1 MTDTVA
7 STDSAPALDA
17 RALIE
22 DKDVPMADLLRL
34 RRATLTSKATREAVD
49 EILNELPVTL
59 EEAGRAQAT
68 IRTRGYALFAI
79 AEDGQAANWLEHAGD
94 DSRIRHVLGRA
105 LLGAGRFEKAGETL
119 EPLDKSETDSRVPC
133 AEAWLRAG
141 DTVKG
146 RRAIGKLLKADAE
159 SAEGIFLG
167 AYLQELDG
175 DYDAAYEAYGSVL
188 EIEPGHPKAL
198 FRLAYC
204 KDLDGHEDE
213 AVELYE
219 QLRGQRPTF
228 TNALVNLGVLY
239 EDRGEYSKAMEVYR
253 QILAVDPRHRR
264 ARRFLGDARASLNMY
279 YDEDLE
285 RTEDRRAQILK
296 IPISDFELS
305 VRSRNCLAKMNIET
319 LGDLIK
325 KTEPELLSYK
335 NFGETSLQEI
345 KDILAQKGLRLGM
358 GREEQKASIQSA
370 ARTLLGIEPEKGD
383 VLEKAIEDLELS
395 VRSRNAMKVLGVE
408 SLGDLARMS
417 EKELMLVKNFGQ
429 TSMNEVKEKLAE
441 FGLALAPNEP

>member
-1 MTDTVA
+1 MANTIPDIRGTLEEK
-7 STDSAPALDA
+7 SPPL
-17 RALIE
+17 
-22 DKDVPMADLLRL
+22 ADLLAL
-34 RRATLTSKATREAVD
+34 REASLTSREVRL
-49 EILNELPVTL
+49 EIDAFMNELPAII
-59 EEAGRAQAT
+59 EDAGRSEAA
-68 IRTRGYALFAI
+68 IRTVGYGLFVI
-79 AEDGQAANWLEHAGD
+79 GEDRRASEWLAKAGSD
-94 DSRIRHVLGRA
+94 PRIRHVYGRA
-105 LLGAGRFEKAGETL
+105 LIGAGRFLTAAEAL
-119 EPLDKSETDSRVPC
+119 EPLEKAETDSRPAC
-133 AEAWLRAG
+133 MEAWLRGG
-141 DTVKG
+141 DTQKA
-146 RRAIGKLLKADAE
+146 RRVMGKLLKADAE
-159 SAEGIFLG
+159 SAEGMYLG
-167 AYLQELDG
+167 GYLSELEG
-175 DYDAAYEAYGSVL
+175 DYDAAYEAFDRAL
-188 EIEPGHPKAL
+188 EMSPGYARAL
-198 FRLAYC
+198 FRKAYC
-204 KDLDGHEDE
+204 SDLDGNEDE
-213 AVELYE
+213 AVALYE
-219 QLRGQRPTF
+219 ELRTQRPTY

-239 EDRGEYSKAMEVYR
+239 EDRGEYSKAIECYE
-253 QILAVDPRHRR
+253 QIIAVDPNHRR
-264 ARRFLGDARASLNMY
+264 ARRFLGDAKASLNMY

-305 VRSRNCLAKMNIET
+305 VRSRNCLAKMSIET

-325 KTEPELLSYK
+325 KSEPELLSYK

-395 VRSRNAMKVLGVE
+395 VRSRNAMKVLGID
-408 SLGDLARMS
+408 SLGELAKMS

>member
-1 MTDTVA
+1 MSDTASMTVPDV
-7 STDSAPALDA
+7 
-17 RALIE
+17 RATLS
-22 DKDVPMADLLRL
+22 DKSPPMADLLAL
-34 RRATLTSKATREAVD
+34 RHASLTNREVRAEIDEVLAEYPATLD
-49 EILNELPVTL
+49 D
-59 EEAGRAQAT
+59 AGRSEAT
-68 IRTRGYALFAI
+68 IRTVGLSLYAI
-79 AEDGQAANWLEHAGD
+79 GEDKRASDWLAKAGD
-94 DSRIRHVLGRA
+94 ATRIRHVLGRA
-105 LLGAGRFEKAGETL
+105 LLGAARFQKAGDVL
-119 EPLDKSETDSRVPC
+119 EPLEKAEPDSRPVC
-133 AEAWLRAG
+133 MEAWLRAG
-141 DTVKG
+141 DSQKARRVMG
-146 RRAIGKLLKADAE
+146 RLLKADAE
-159 SAEGIFLG
+159 SAEGM
-167 AYLQELDG
+167 YLMGYLSEMEG
-175 DYDAAYEAYGSVL
+175 DYDAAYEAYDRAL
-188 EIEPGHPKAL
+188 EMRPGHAKAL
-198 FRLAYC
+198 FRKAYC
-204 KDLDGHEDE
+204 SDLDGNEDD
-213 AVELYE
+213 AVALYE
-219 QLRGQRPTF
+219 ELRASRPTY

-239 EDRGEYSKAMEVYR
+239 EDRGEYSKAIEVYN
-253 QILAVDPRHRR
+253 QIMAVDPNHRR
-264 ARRFLGDARASLNMY
+264 AYKFLRDAKASLNMY

-395 VRSRNAMKVLGVE
+395 VRSRNAMKVMGIA
-408 SLGDLARMS
+408 SLGELAKMS
-417 EKELMLVKNFGQ
+417 EKELMQVKNFGQ

>member
-1 MTDTVA
+1 MSDTASMT
-7 STDSAPALDA
+7 APDV
-17 RALIE
+17 RATLSE
-22 DKDVPMADLLRL
+22 KSPPMADLLALRL
-34 RRATLTSKATREAVD
+34 ASLTNREVRTEIDEVLAEYPATLAD
-49 EILNELPVTL
+49 
-59 EEAGRAQAT
+59 AGRSEAT
-68 IRTRGYALFAI
+68 IRTVGLALYAI
-79 AEDGQAANWLEHAGD
+79 AEDKRAAAWLAKAGD
-94 DSRIRHVLGRA
+94 EPRIRHVLGRA
-105 LLGAGRFEKAGETL
+105 LLGAALFLKAADVL
-119 EPLDKSETDSRVPC
+119 EPLEKAETDSRPIC
-133 AEAWLRAG
+133 MEAWLRAG
-141 DTVKG
+141 ESQKA
-146 RRAIGKLLKADAE
+146 RRVMGHLLKADAE
-159 SAEGIFLG
+159 SAEGM
-167 AYLQELDG
+167 YLMGYLSEMEG
-175 DYDAAYEAYGSVL
+175 DYDAAYEAYDRAL
-188 EIEPGHPKAL
+188 EMSPGHAKAL
-198 FRLAYC
+198 FRKAYC
-204 KDLDGHEDE
+204 NDLDGNEDA
-213 AVELYE
+213 AVTIYEEL
-219 QLRGQRPTF
+219 RASRPTY

-239 EDRGEYSKAMEVYR
+239 EDRGEYSKAIEVYN
-253 QILAVDPRHRR
+253 QIMAVDPNHRR
-264 ARRFLGDARASLNMY
+264 AYKFLRDAKASLNMY

-395 VRSRNAMKVLGVE
+395 VRSRNAMKLLGIA
-408 SLGDLARMS
+408 SLGELAKMS
-417 EKELMLVKNFGQ
+417 EKELMQVKNFGQ